1 MDGDDAQLV
10 FAINNHTRWSNAV
23 LNEFGVEID
32 VDGDKDPDWIVFS
45 YDAGFVRTGSYD
57 GLTEVWLVEL
67 ATGDLFSSGFMAVA
81 PTDSSTILLPVMAS
95 DLGLSPEHGSFTY
108 SVSSYS
114 LEGDGS
120 DAFTGAARYNPWA
133 RAIEDGQ
140 WAEVPVPGRKTPA
153 TEVTAAIDPEQWAA
167 QRPLG
172 LMAVVL
178 DNKSGADEA
187 LLIAGK

>member
-1 MDGDDAQLV
+1 M
-10 FAINNHTRWSNAV
+10 
-23 LNEFGVEID
+23 
-32 VDGDKDPDWIVFS
+32 
-45 YDAGFVRTGSYD
+45 AG
-57 GLTEVWLVEL
+57 
-67 ATGDLFSSGFMAVA
+67 
-81 PTDSSTILLPVMAS
+81 

-120 DAFTGAARYNPWA
+120 DAFTGAARYSPWA

-167 QRPLG
+167 QRPARADGRGAGQQVRRRRGPADRRQVALNQIEQTTAAS
-172 LMAVVL
+172 AVCG
-178 DNKSGADEA
+178 NRA
-187 LLIAGK
+187 